1 MKFISVVILFVITN
15 FFLIL
20 VFFKWLRNKKTL
32 VITRFFFPEKREIM
46 LQNILYIFLLGAIL
60 KKNIQVYLFRDDNFP
75 FDTSEFCH
83 IKALCSKKNIQFF
96 LHNNFSYLVFFI
108 NEIGTI
114 EYIFNS
120 QKDFFKDEIELKDK
134 IKITHDSLTNL
145 FDIETAEICFKKNTM
160 KNTILILLE
169 IFSQKNN

>member
-1 MKFISVVILFVITN
+1 M
-15 FFLIL
+15 
-20 VFFKWLRNKKTL
+20 
-32 VITRFFFPEKREIM
+32 
-46 LQNILYIFLLGAIL
+46 YIFLLGAIL
-60 KKNIQVYLFRDDNFP
+60 KKNIQVYLFREDNFS
-75 FDTSEFCH
+75 FDVSEFCH
-83 IKALCSKKNIQFF
+83 IKALCNKKNIQFF
-96 LHNNFSYLVFFI
+96 LHSNFSYLVFFI